1 MKLVSLEK
9 KVKSFMTKTGI
20 PSDLVDAVTLPL
32 APVHQV
38 LKHGDAEWV
47 LQVPG
52 AQEMSKI
59 SILGSDGMTQSDC
72 YMSALSE

>member
-1 MKLVSLEK
+1 MGGDSTDIPPVKLVSLEK

-32 APVHQV
+32 TPVHQV

-52 AQEMSKI
+52 AQEMLNVNKNTKKK
-59 SILGSDGMTQSDC
+59 LK
-72 YMSALSE
+72 